1 MIAKA
6 ALVASSLF
14 GDLIRDGLR
23 FAGGVVVAL
32 LVPVILVVVI
42 VAMFIAAPFAA
53 FGGGDGGGGS
63 DPPPVP
69 LDHLAVMVEVGQGN
83 GVPWSLLAAIAS
95 VESGFGANMA
105 TSWAGAIGYG
115 QFMPPSWAAFG
126 EGGDPYDYRD
136 VIPAMARYLLAA
148 DVQRDVP
155 GAVYAY
161 NHSWEYVALV
171 LGRMAY
177 YQAAFGELAAELGA
191 PSPAPSPT
199 PAVPS

>member
-6 ALVASSLF
+6 ALVSSSVF
-14 GDLIRDGLR
+14 GDVIRDGLR
-23 FAGGVVVAL
+23 FAAAVVVAL
-32 LVPVILVVVI
+32 LVPVVLVVVI
-42 VAMFIAAPFAA
+42 VAMFLAAPFAA
-53 FGGGDGGGGS
+53 FGGGGSS

-69 LDHLAVMVEVGQGN
+69 LDHLAVMVQEGHDR
-83 GVPWSLLAAIAS
+83 GVPWALLAAIAS

-115 QFMPPSWAAFG
+115 QFMAPSWAAFG

-177 YQAAFGELAAELGA
+177 YQAAFGELAAALGA
-191 PSPAPSPT
+191 PSPASSPT
-199 PAVPS
+199 PVVPS

>member
-1 MIAKA
+1 MMVKV
-6 ALVASSLF
+6 ALVAYSVF

-23 FAGGVVVAL
+23 FAGMVVVAL
-32 LVPVILVVVI
+32 LIPVILVVVI

-53 FGGGDGGGGS
+53 FGGGGGVDS
-63 DPPPVP
+63 SQLPVLP
-69 LDHLAVMVEVGQGN
+69 LPHLAAMVEVGGVT

-95 VESGFGANMA
+95 VESGFGANMS

-136 VIPAMARYLLAA
+136 VIPAMARYLIAA
-148 DVQRDVP
+148 NVLNDIP
-155 GAVYAY
+155 NAVYAY
-161 NHSWEYVALV
+161 NHDWEYVALV

-177 YQAAFGELAAELGA
+177 YGTAYAEAATAFGASAVDSVGA
-191 PSPAPSPT
+191 LP
-199 PAVPS
+199 

>member
-1 MIAKA
+1 MIGKA
-6 ALVASSLF
+6 AFVASSLF
-14 GDLIRDGLR
+14 GDLVRDGLR
-23 FAGGVVVAL
+23 FAGGVVLAL
-32 LVPVILVVVI
+32 LVPVMLVVVI

-69 LDHLAVMVEVGQGN
+69 LAHLAVMVQEGHDS

-177 YQAAFGELAAELGA
+177 YQAAFGELASALGAPPPA
-191 PSPAPSPT
+191 PSPAPV
-199 PAVPS
+199 VPS

>member
-14 GDLIRDGLR
+14 GDLVRDGLR
-23 FAGGVVVAL
+23 FAGGVVIAL
-32 LVPVILVVVI
+32 LVPVMLVVVV

-53 FGGGDGGGGS
+53 FGGGEGS

-69 LDHLAVMVEVGQGN
+69 LDHLAVMVQEGHES

-126 EGGDPYDYRD
+126 QGGDPYDYRD
-136 VIPAMARYLLAA
+136 VIPAMTRYLLAA

-177 YQAAFGELAAELGA
+177 YQAAFGELAAELSV
-191 PSPAPSPT
+191 PSPAPSPA

>member
-6 ALVASSLF
+6 ALVASSVF
-14 GDLIRDGLR
+14 GDVIRDGLR
-23 FAGGVVVAL
+23 FAAAVVVAL
-32 LVPVILVVVI
+32 LVPVVIVVVI
-42 VAMFIAAPFAA
+42 VAMFLAAPFAA
-53 FGGGDGGGGS
+53 FGGSGSS

-69 LDHLAVMVEVGQGN
+69 LDHLAVMVEVGESS

-95 VESGFGANMA
+95 VESGFGANMS

-177 YQAAFGELAAELGA
+177 YQAAFGEIASALGAPPPA
-191 PSPAPSPT
+191 PSPAPV
-199 PAVPS
+199 VPS

>member
-14 GDLIRDGLR
+14 GDLVRDGLR
-23 FAGGVVVAL
+23 FAGGVVLAL

-63 DPPPVP
+63 NPPPVP
-69 LDHLAVMVEVGQGN
+69 LDHLAVMVEVGHES

-148 DVQRDVP
+148 HVLTDLP
-155 GAVYAY
+155 GAVHAY
-161 NHSWEYVALV
+161 NHDWEYVALV
-171 LGRMAY
+171 LSRAAY
-177 YQAAFGELAAELGA
+177 YMAVDGEAAAALAAIASGGA
-191 PSPAPSPT
+191 R
-199 PAVPS
+199 